1 MQRESVA
8 VGETETVKR
17 ESGVNSSAGRH
28 LSWALWLLV
37 AGAVMMTV
45 LLALT
50 PAAGHDQL
58 WFLLMAKRWLGG
70 AQLYG
75 PEVFDSNPPMIVWV
89 SALPVWVAAH
99 IGVAASLVGK
109 LLVVVLDAAVAWLAL
124 NALELSTGKT
134 SRNGRLWL
142 AFGFVVIFGAVE
154 ARDFGQRDALTALL
168 LLPYV
173 LVAAA
178 WSVEGSGS
186 ETKRG
191 LRIAAVLLA
200 ALGVCLKVQLAL
212 VPGVIEAVLLVR
224 ALLSSGTPGSRSAWL
239 RRLEPWI
246 LVVVGAV
253 YLLAIRGLTPLYF
266 ASAVRLN
273 LMTYWAIGHLTLVE
287 LFVQAIGLHALLAMA
302 LASMTRERKEGSRF
316 AAAITMLCVAGLAAT
331 VAYYVQGT
339 GWYYQQLPAISFF
352 GCAVVL
358 QLLSLAER
366 KSARRAARLAAK
378 GVVVENEDV
387 AVVLPIAIAALVV
400 LAGVL
405 TIHFAGF
412 GFTPRGFDA
421 DHTFQITRPDPGF
434 FTALAPGTPVA
445 ILTTSVD
452 DAMMPI
458 ERYHLQWA
466 QSMNNLWL
474 LPAWLRTA
482 RPQTGDWPVPARHR
496 LSAAQQGELLQ
507 TITSREAGD
516 LARWKPVAVLVARC
530 QDAAVH
536 CQELEDRHDDLLGT
550 LLLSSEFAEQWRE
563 YRLARSSG
571 MYDEYVRGW

>member
-1 MQRESVA
+1 
-8 VGETETVKR
+8 
-17 ESGVNSSAGRH
+17 VNSSAGRH

-37 AGAVMMTV
+37 AGAVMMAV

-58 WFLLMAKRWLGG
+58 WFLLMARRWLGG

-75 PEVFDSNPPMIVWV
+75 PEVFDSNPPMIVWA

-109 LLVVVLDAAVAWLAL
+109 LLVVVLDVALAWLVL

-134 SRNGRLWL
+134 SRNARLWL

-173 LVAAA
+173 LAAAA
-178 WSVEGSGS
+178 WSVEGLDSA
-186 ETKRG
+186 TRRG

-224 ALLSSGTPGSRSAWL
+224 ALLSSGTSGSRSAWL

-302 LASMTRERKEGSRF
+302 LASMKQERKERSRF

-358 QLLSLAER
+358 QLLSLVER
-366 KSARRAARLAAK
+366 KSARRAARLAVK

-387 AVVLPIAIAALVV
+387 AVGVPIAIAALVV

-421 DHTFQITRPDPGF
+421 DHTFQITQPDPGF

-458 ERYHLQWA
+458 ERYHLQWV

-482 RPQTGDWPVPARHR
+482 RPPTGDW
-496 LSAAQQGELLQ
+496 SAGRAVADDHEPGGGG
-507 TITSREAGD
+507 SRAVEAGGGAGSA
-516 LARWKPVAVLVARC
+516 LPGCGGPLPGVGGPA
-530 QDAAVH
+530 
-536 CQELEDRHDDLLGT
+536 
-550 LLLSSEFAEQWRE
+550 
-563 YRLARSSG
+563 
-571 MYDEYVRGW
+571 